1 MSRKEAKAKKKMAK
15 KYSESVADSYDET
28 SREISDHEAHRDVVY
43 KLPSKMRQI
52 MECFMI
58 QMKRYTR
65 QKVIWVSV
73 VLLLLIPTL
82 FFLFEN
88 VEALDGMLPT
98 TDVTNIYIAS
108 LLEFMPLIT
117 PLLACIACGSMLSQE
132 FNERTVYLSLPLPM
146 SRHSFYI
153 GKFLAGLTLI
163 EGVVIAAYGISMV
176 LAMTATTK
184 TYTLEIAKSMVVM
197 MAYVFFCCSITY
209 AISTKIRRGSTML
222 PFILLFLVLPIIGI
236 CLAFFVKED
245 WGATVAAYLPCF
257 GPESALMSLG
267 NIAPIS
273 TWGISRIMFYGLK
286 FNVGSNM
293 LLMTLIP
300 IAIGLVFLYLGNLA
314 IKRRDM

>member
-132 FNERTVYLSLPLPM
+132 FNERTVYLSLPDRK
-146 SRHSFYI
+146 S
-153 GKFLAGLTLI
+153 
-163 EGVVIAAYGISMV
+163 VV
-176 LAMTATTK
+176 
-184 TYTLEIAKSMVVM
+184 
-197 MAYVFFCCSITY
+197 
-209 AISTKIRRGSTML
+209 
-222 PFILLFLVLPIIGI
+222 
-236 CLAFFVKED
+236 
-245 WGATVAAYLPCF
+245 
-257 GPESALMSLG
+257 
-267 NIAPIS
+267 
-273 TWGISRIMFYGLK
+273 
-286 FNVGSNM
+286 
-293 LLMTLIP
+293 
-300 IAIGLVFLYLGNLA
+300 
-314 IKRRDM
+314 